1 MNKRPIAVT
10 IIAFVYILTGVI
22 GAAYH
27 LTGFKLQLPFRYDI
41 VWAGI
46 TNLIAILCG
55 AYMLRGHNWARWLAL
70 AWIAF
75 HVTLSAFNTLTELA
89 IHSLFFV
96 ILAFFLFRPASTRY
110 FQGGKAKEVHG
121 EAK

>member
-10 IIAFVYILTGVI
+10 VIAIVYILTGVI

-27 LTGFKLQLPFRYDI
+27 LRGFKLQPPFQYDI
-41 VWAGI
+41 VWAEI
-46 TNLIAILCG
+46 TNLVAILCG

-70 AWIAF
+70 AWIGF
-75 HVTLSAFNTLTELA
+75 HVILSAFRTLTELA

-96 ILAFFLFRPASTRY
+96 ILAFLLFRPTSTRY
-110 FQGGKAKEVHG
+110 FQRGKAKE
-121 EAK
+121 A